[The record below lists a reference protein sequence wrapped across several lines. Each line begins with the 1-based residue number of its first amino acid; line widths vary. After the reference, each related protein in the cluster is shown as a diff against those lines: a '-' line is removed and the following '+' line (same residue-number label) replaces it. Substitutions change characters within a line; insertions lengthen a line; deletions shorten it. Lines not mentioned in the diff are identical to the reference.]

1 MTCYEHAVTRWG
13 MGKPTEVLSVKIDK
27 ESDTAIERA
36 RVINGV
42 PVYDRST
49 VVRRVLLLARRAGL
63 FERLEEA
70 ADVDAGEEAAS

>member
-1 MTCYEHAVTRWG
+1 
-13 MGKPTEVLSVKIDK
+13 MGKPTEVLSCKIDK

-36 RVINGV
+36 RVIKGV

-70 ADVDAGEEAAS
+70 ADVDAGEEASS

>member
-1 MTCYEHAVTRWG
+1 MTYHEHAVTRTD
-13 MGKPTEVLSVKIDK
+13 MGKPTEVLNVRIDK
-27 ESDTAIERA
+27 ETDTAIERA

-49 VVRRVLLLARRAGL
+49 VARRVLLLARRAGL

-70 ADVDAGEEAAS
+70 ADGDAGEEAAS

>member
-1 MTCYEHAVTRWG
+1 

>member
-1 MTCYEHAVTRWG
+1 

-63 FERLEEA
+63 
-70 ADVDAGEEAAS
+70 